1 MRNRQGLENS
11 ERQGIDNLENL
22 DRIVMVSLK
31 GPILQNLEEEEKG
44 WHSEAGVGIKKLWG
58 LER

>member
-31 GPILQNLEEEEKG
+31 GPILENLEEEEKG
-44 WHSEAGVGIKKLWG
+44 WRA
-58 LER
+58 